1 MSLCPHEQRI
11 LARIEEQLSRDDPAL
26 ADLFARA
33 PAGTVGRRKTTV
45 LTSTRPFDV
54 PNRVWA
60 GLVLGPVVVALAA
73 GAVEIAL
80 LVVAVVMLL
89 VAHVLR
95 WRARRAVFRRF
106 GYRDTDPEARR
117 PP

>member
-1 MSLCPHEQRI
+1 MSLSPHEQPI
-11 LARIEEQLSRDDPAL
+11 LARIEEQLGRDDPAL
-26 ADLFARA
+26 AALFAR
-33 PAGTVGRRKTTV
+33 PPGGTVGHR
-45 LTSTRPFDV
+45 TSTRPFDV

-60 GLVLGPVVVALAA
+60 GLVLGTVVVALAA

-95 WRARRAVFRRF
+95 WRARRAMFRRF

-117 PP
+117 PA